1 MLRDSV
7 SQMRM
12 FEEEAFSLVAI
23 FAEKLDHFLT
33 RQISTNSWFCEVRD
47 VLVLIINIIDY
58 YRPWDQT
65 NWG

>member
-12 FEEEAFSLVAI
+12 FEEEAFSLVVI

-33 RQISTNSWFCEVRD
+33 RQISTNS
-47 VLVLIINIIDY
+47 
-58 YRPWDQT
+58 
-65 NWG
+65 